1 MDATDPEGMEYTKKC
16 EGNKMSSYKKKYIE
30 SECKSLLDINKIEDV
45 EELRRRLIDM
55 KTEHI
60 SLQNREAEYL
70 RTQEETALLFQQT
83 MDELKGAKVE
93 NKELRKELSKYK
105 DRG

>member
-1 MDATDPEGMEYTKKC
+1 
-16 EGNKMSSYKKKYIE
+16 MSSYKKKHIE

-83 MDELKGAKVE
+83 MDELKGAKAE

>member
-1 MDATDPEGMEYTKKC
+1 MEAAL
-16 EGNKMSSYKKKYIE
+16 ELFIQE
-30 SECKSLLDINKIEDV
+30 INKIEDV

-70 RTQEETALLFQQT
+70 RTQEKTALLFQQT
-83 MDELKGAKVE
+83 MVELKGVKAE

>member
-1 MDATDPEGMEYTKKC
+1 
-16 EGNKMSSYKKKYIE
+16 MSNYKKKYIE

-70 RTQEETALLFQQT
+70 RTQEKTALLFQQT
-83 MDELKGAKVE
+83 MVELKGVKAE

>member
-1 MDATDPEGMEYTKKC
+1 
-16 EGNKMSSYKKKYIE
+16 MSSYKKKYIE
-30 SECKSLLDINKIEDV
+30 SEWKSLLDINKIEDV

-60 SLQNREAEYL
+60 SLQNRETEYL

-83 MDELKGAKVE
+83 MDELKGVKAE

>member
-1 MDATDPEGMEYTKKC
+1 
-16 EGNKMSSYKKKYIE
+16 MSNYKKKYIE

-83 MDELKGAKVE
+83 MVELKGVKAE

>member
-1 MDATDPEGMEYTKKC
+1 
-16 EGNKMSSYKKKYIE
+16 MSNYKKKFIE

-55 KTEHI
+55 KTERI

-70 RTQEETALLFQQT
+70 RTQEEAALLFQQT
-83 MDELKGAKVE
+83 MDELKGVKVE

>member
-1 MDATDPEGMEYTKKC
+1 
-16 EGNKMSSYKKKYIE
+16 MSSYKKKYIE
-30 SECKSLLDINKIEDV
+30 SEWKSLLDINKIEDV

-83 MDELKGAKVE
+83 MDELKGAKAE

-105 DRG
+105 DIG

>member
-1 MDATDPEGMEYTKKC
+1 
-16 EGNKMSSYKKKYIE
+16 MSSYKKKYIE
-30 SECKSLLDINKIEDV
+30 SEWKSLLDINKIEDV

-83 MDELKGAKVE
+83 MDELKGAKAE